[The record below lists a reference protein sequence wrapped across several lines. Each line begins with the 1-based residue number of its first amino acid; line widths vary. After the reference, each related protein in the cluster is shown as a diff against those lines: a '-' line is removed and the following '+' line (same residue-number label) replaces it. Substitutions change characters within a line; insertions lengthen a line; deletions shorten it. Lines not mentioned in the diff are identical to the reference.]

1 MVRYFI
7 SGNVTGGL
15 TFEDGPLSFMR
26 ARGKSNFERIKDNQA
41 GFSLRVDKKKT
52 YWNKPEYKRIE
63 YTKLEL
69 IK

>member
-1 MVRYFI
+1 
-7 SGNVTGGL
+7 
-15 TFEDGPLSFMR
+15 MR

-63 YTKLEL
+63 YTKLEQ